1 MVEDVV
7 RDLGYLTLG
16 SRFRRIGEQ
25 LQSEVQRILD
35 RAGAA
40 IPSSQF
46 PALAAIDRL
55 GPLTIGDLAEA
66 LGMTQPGAT
75 RIATQLAEAGLIDI
89 RQGKDDQRRKIASL
103 SEAGQNLVETS
114 KRDLWPHIERAVAEV
129 CAPLT
134 GPLLQQL
141 AAIERDLEAIP
152 LHRRVANRLGQDHEQ
167 TSA

>member
-66 LGMTQPGAT
+66 LGMT
-75 RIATQLAEAGLIDI
+75 DI

>member
-1 MVEDVV
+1 MIEDVV

-16 SRFRRIGEQ
+16 SRFRRIGEH

-75 RIATQLAEAGLIDI
+75 RIATQLAEAGLVDI
-89 RQGKDDQRRKIASL
+89 RQASDDQRRRIASL
-103 SEAGQNLVETS
+103 SEAGRNLVETS

-141 AAIERDLEAIP
+141 TAIERDLATLP
-152 LHRRVANRLGQDHEQ
+152 LHRRVANRLGQDHDQ